1 MGTKSIATLTFYDNV
16 AATVQ
21 SFANALSGTFQL
33 SYGGEETAVMQASVT
48 AAGMQEALAGVS
60 TIGVAPTVT
69 KSTVGVGSPSV
80 TWTISF
86 DSKDGDAKKQT
97 FKYTD
102 AINSERKTSAV
113 LGSTGVALS
122 NTISAAAG
130 AGVWAAGAKNS
141 IVMQYTQEGSTFYD
155 ALSTTAAT
163 VHDELAADTTVGT
176 TLDVQAAEDIY
187 WYLYQE
193 SGAAITDVDAGVCA
207 GWVVSTGNTLSK
219 APSLIFEFN
228 GEFTAPVP
236 MCSSNAFFS
245 VLGAFETEIQKLTGL
260 KTASVFIGGLGA
272 VVVNANSDALFQKH
286 FPWSATHFGTAVA
299 HMAISLPIGVDGSS
313 FRVHAQIDSVIGW
326 RLMAT
331 GEGTAYTYRARNNNG
346 RQFTATQAYENKIAG
361 GVHFSRGAAATL
373 AAAHLGTASG
383 VVASAVGTWNPGTYY
398 NVRLY
403 PAAGAG
409 VAHAAVTIKASGI
422 AKVEIT
428 AGGLLAEADGGGT
441 KGVFHIKCDTRLAS
455 GLTDTSANNAACAT
469 PGVNNIIVVT
479 LGNSATAATTN
490 ILQASLVV
498 GSVPSAIADA
508 QDDCATSQAV
518 ASQGSSFLLAG
529 NAAGGGTPTTHLIT

>member
-1 MGTKSIATLTFYDNV
+1 MG
-16 AATVQ
+16 
-21 SFANALSGTFQL
+21 
-33 SYGGEETAVMQASVT
+33 
-48 AAGMQEALAGVS
+48 
-60 TIGVAPTVT
+60 
-69 KSTVGVGSPSV
+69 
-80 TWTISF
+80 
-86 DSKDGDAKKQT
+86 
-97 FKYTD
+97 
-102 AINSERKTSAV
+102 
-113 LGSTGVALS
+113 
-122 NTISAAAG
+122 
-130 AGVWAAGAKNS
+130 
-141 IVMQYTQEGSTFYD
+141 
-155 ALSTTAAT
+155 
-163 VHDELAADTTVGT
+163 
-176 TLDVQAAEDIY
+176 
-187 WYLYQE
+187 
-193 SGAAITDVDAGVCA
+193 

-236 MCSSNAFFS
+236 MCSSATAFS
-245 VLGAFETEIQKLTGL
+245 VLGAYETEIQKLTGL

-272 VVVNANSDALFQKH
+272 VVVNANSDDLFQKH

-326 RLMAT
+326 RLTAT

-346 RQFTATQAYENKIAG
+346 RQFTVTQAYENKIGG

-383 VVASAVGTWNPGTYY
+383 VVASAVAGNAVGTWNPGTYY
-398 NVRLY
+398 NVKLY

-441 KGVFHIKCDTRLAS
+441 KGVYHIKCDTRLAS

-469 PGVNNIIVVT
+469 PGANNIIVVT
-479 LGNSATAATTN
+479 LGDSTTAAKTN

-498 GSVPSAIADA
+498 GSVPSAIDDA

-518 ASQGSSFLLAG
+518 ASQGSSFVLA
-529 NAAGGGTPTTHLIT
+529 GTPTTHLITGVKLNIGCGAGAAATTVGGTVVVAGGSTDADGTLPTTVALLQTTAVKVETGTNENTFTFSK